1 MMYMVEAQS
10 TKLSSSGIVTPYNSI
25 LVGVQIGMDATNDLT
40 LTIYNGVDNTGT
52 EILPTNQYDASALG
66 LNGVV
71 MPYGKHCPNGIYLE
85 MTCAGTAEVVIDW
98 IRK

>member
-1 MMYMVEAQS
+1 MMYLVESQS
-10 TKLSSSGIVTPYNSI
+10 TKLSASGIVTSQPA
-25 LVGVQIGMDATNDLT
+25 LMLGVQIGMDATNDLT

-52 EILPTNQYDASALG
+52 ETLPTNQYDASALG